1 MQKEKLFKFNTPEF
15 SDYNLEVVSFSGY
28 EEMGELYSY
37 EVDLISTNS
46 EIDLD
51 EMLQTDVSLQIL
63 HKNNK
68 EDIYI
73 HGILASFEV
82 SDKINDYIHYKA
94 HLVPK
99 LWRLCMSPFSQIF
112 LNKNITDIIEDVLK
126 QGNLTSSDY
135 EFSLQE
141 SYDKKE
147 YVCQYNETRYDFIK
161 RWMQRE
167 GIYFYFQ
174 DSEDGC
180 KLLITDNKS
189 RHQEFPNDDKM
200 PYKQASGLQSFQE
213 QAISNLI
220 YRSNTNPKS
229 VRMKNFYYEKPSVNL
244 DFTSNSSE
252 QEYDEAYMYGN
263 NIHTQSELKKY
274 TQINQQRYEC
284 GKKELLCSS
293 NIIYIKPGYLY
304 KLKDYFKAELNTTY
318 LDTKVE
324 STGSQRG
331 FMSAGFTQDSNE
343 ASYYTN
349 TFSMIS
355 SQTQYRMNA
364 DAPWPK
370 VSGMISATIDSQ
382 GSGETAQIDEQ
393 GRYKVKMP
401 FDLSGRGD
409 MKASAYI
416 RMSQSSAGEKQ
427 GIHFP
432 LHKGTEVLISFKGAD
447 PDQPIIVGAVPNIN
461 SPSPVN
467 DKNLEKS
474 IIHTH
479 GGNTIEMNDTPGD
492 SYIKFSVKDDACGMK
507 MSTSRSDTS
516 STTKHSGTENNP
528 SDMSSTTKHS
538 GTENNPSD
546 MSSTTKHSGTE
557 NNPLDAISVWANY
570 QYNHTECY
578 YENVVDG
585 DRRVVTN
592 GESTNLIGGT
602 NTAIT
607 GGISSSFVLGLSS
620 SIVVGVSNS
629 IKASGDLNI
638 FLGAQRQLSL
648 GWGIKYSSEGFKDI
662 SPSHTSL
669 TGSTTKVTEENNEV
683 TEENNEVTESE
694 IVVASTSTET
704 VGSKTI
710 CSGDTNINSADTNIN
725 SADTNINSGS
735 LNINS
740 ADTNINSG
748 SLNIDVA
755 DANIG
760 AGLINFSAIFTVID

>member
-37 EVDLISTNS
+37 EIDLISTNS

-51 EMLQTDVSLQIL
+51 KMLQTDVSLQIL

-99 LWRLCMSPFSQIF
+99 LWRLFMSPFSQIF
-112 LNKNITDIIEDVLK
+112 LNKSITDIIEDVLK

-180 KLLITDNKS
+180 KLLITDDKS

-229 VRMKNFYYEKPSVNL
+229 VRMKNFHYEKPSVNL

-252 QEYDEAYMYGN
+252 REYDEAYMYGN
-263 NIHTQSELKKY
+263 NIHTQSDIKKY

-318 LDTKVE
+318 LDVRVE
-324 STGSQRG
+324 SNGSQRG
-331 FMSAGFTQDSNE
+331 FMSAGFTEDSNE

-370 VSGMISATIDSQ
+370 VSGMISAIIDSQ

-401 FDLSGRGD
+401 FDLSGRDD

-474 IIHTH
+474 IIQTH
-479 GGNTIEMNDTPGD
+479 GGNTIEMNDTPGA
-492 SYIKFSVKDDACGMK
+492 SYMRLSVKDDSCGIK
-507 MSTSRSDTS
+507 MSTAKSDTS
-516 STTKHSGTENNP
+516 HHGSNTDVSFKKTTGNYTGS
-528 SDMSSTTKHS
+528 
-538 GTENNPSD
+538 
-546 MSSTTKHSGTE
+546 
-557 NNPLDAISVWANY
+557 ISVHAYN
-570 QYNHTECY
+570 QYNHTKCY
-578 YENVVDG
+578 FENIVDG
-585 DRRVVTN
+585 DRRIVTN
-592 GESTNLIGGT
+592 GESTKLVGGT
-602 NTAIT
+602 NTTII
-607 GGISSSFVLGLSS
+607 GGISSSFVLGGSDSIKLGADTNFFAGGQLQVLTGYHKKLSYLGFVDIAPKHIKFS
-620 SIVVGVSNS
+620 EKVLKIVVNQTSLVDDNSQVTNTATTAIEESVNVKGSIV
-629 IKASGDLNI
+629 A
-638 FLGAQRQLSL
+638 
-648 GWGIKYSSEGFKDI
+648 
-662 SPSHTSL
+662 
-669 TGSTTKVTEENNEV
+669 TT
-683 TEENNEVTESE
+683 
-694 IVVASTSTET
+694 
-704 VGSKTI
+704 GSKTDI
-710 CSGDTNINSADTNIN
+710 TDDKIEVTTTSIKDAINKTLATGTMELSSEVINILTTELNLIAESINSNTAIN
-725 SADTNINSGS
+725 TIDSGIT
-735 LNINS
+735 LV
-740 ADTNINSG
+740 
-748 SLNIDVA
+748 L
-755 DANIG
+755 
-760 AGLINFSAIFTVID
+760 

>member
-51 EMLQTDVSLQIL
+51 KMLQTDVSLQIL

-99 LWRLCMSPFSQIF
+99 LWRLCLSPFSQIF
-112 LNKNITDIIEDVLK
+112 LNQSITDIIEDVLK

-135 EFSLQE
+135 ELSLQE

-147 YVCQYNETRYDFIK
+147 YVCQYNETRYDFLK

-174 DSEDGC
+174 DTKDGC
-180 KLLITDNKS
+180 KLLITDDKS
-189 RHQEFPNDDKM
+189 RHQEFPDDDKM
-200 PYKQASGLQSFQE
+200 FYKQASGLQSFQE

-229 VRMKNFYYEKPSVNL
+229 VRMKNFHYEKPSVNL

-252 QEYDEAYMYGN
+252 QEYDEAYMFGN
-263 NIHTQSELKKY
+263 NIHTQSEIKKY
-274 TQINQQRYEC
+274 TQINQQKYEC

-331 FMSAGFTQDSNE
+331 FMSAGFTEDSNE

-432 LHKGTEVLISFKGAD
+432 LHKNTEVLISFKGAD

-492 SYIKFSVKDDACGMK
+492 SYMKLSVKDDACGIK
-507 MSTSRSDTS
+507 LCTSQSDKSEKDSGTEDNS
-516 STTKHSGTENNP
+516 QSDDNTTHSGTEDKP
-528 SDMSSTTKHS
+528 RDS
-538 GTENNPSD
+538 
-546 MSSTTKHSGTE
+546 
-557 NNPLDAISVWANY
+557 ISVWAYNQFNTTTNY
-570 QYNHTECY
+570 YRNLVQGTRTTQTEGPSWTIA
-578 YENVVDG
+578 EQNFNTLILG
-585 DRRVVTN
+585 DKNNEV
-592 GESTNLIGGT
+592 L
-602 NTAIT
+602 
-607 GGISSSFVLGLSS
+607 GISSSFVGGASD
-620 SIVVGVSNS
+620 S
-629 IKASGDLNI
+629 IKLALLDINI
-638 FLGAQRQLSL
+638 FAGGQLQV
-648 GWGIKYSSEGFKDI
+648 
-662 SPSHTSL
+662 L
-669 TGSTTKVTEENNEV
+669 TGYHKKLSYLGFVDIAPKHIKFSEKVLNLTDDKMNIAVDAIDVSETNQQTTEE
-683 TEENNEVTESE
+683 
-694 IVVASTSTET
+694 STSTSGNQVT
-704 VGSKTI
+704 ATDSKTTLAENKI
-710 CSGDTNINSADTNIN
+710 EAGAISIKDVDFKTVVAGTMELSSEVINILTPELNLIAESINTACELKTNNA
-725 SADTNINSGS
+725 A
-735 LNINS
+735 
-740 ADTNINSG
+740 
-748 SLNIDVA
+748 
-755 DANIG
+755 
-760 AGLINFSAIFTVID
+760 LIMVL

>member
-174 DSEDGC
+174 DGKDGC
-180 KLLITDNKS
+180 KLLITDDKS

-229 VRMKNFYYEKPSVNL
+229 VRMKNFHYEKPSVNL
-244 DFTSNSSE
+244 DFRSNSSE
-252 QEYDEAYMYGN
+252 QEYDEAYMFGN

-492 SYIKFSVKDDACGMK
+492 GYIKLSVRNNASSIKIHNDSSKTCGIEEKTASCKTSEINGNLKSIVNGSSNHLINGNASKEVFGEFFNMAGGNSTTVKLGFDLSYLAGRQWQAIRGSSYKYAAKFKK
-507 MSTSRSDTS
+507 MSLKRVIVAETQTNIVDEETHVAETQTNIVDEETNVVETQTNIAETQSDIAETQSGIAEGATNITAETTNIHETVSSIATVANRVTEIQTNTSESTINTS
-516 STTKHSGTENNP
+516 ESTINISETEN
-528 SDMSSTTKHS
+528 TT
-538 GTENNPSD
+538 T
-546 MSSTTKHSGTE
+546 
-557 NNPLDAISVWANY
+557 
-570 QYNHTECY
+570 
-578 YENVVDG
+578 
-585 DRRVVTN
+585 
-592 GESTNLIGGT
+592 
-602 NTAIT
+602 
-607 GGISSSFVLGLSS
+607 
-620 SIVVGVSNS
+620 
-629 IKASGDLNI
+629 
-638 FLGAQRQLSL
+638 
-648 GWGIKYSSEGFKDI
+648 GIKTINTGFI
-662 SPSHTSL
+662 
-669 TGSTTKVTEENNEV
+669 
-683 TEENNEVTESE
+683 
-694 IVVASTSTET
+694 
-704 VGSKTI
+704 TI
-710 CSGDTNINSADTNIN
+710 
-725 SADTNINSGS
+725 
-735 LNINS
+735 L
-740 ADTNINSG
+740 
-748 SLNIDVA
+748 
-755 DANIG
+755 
-760 AGLINFSAIFTVID
+760 